1 MGSRDPRVDAY
12 IAVAPAFAQPI
23 LTRLRTLV
31 HAGCSGV
38 TETIKWGMPFF
49 EHKGVLC
56 SMAAFKSH
64 CAFGF
69 WHSAMRDAVPGATSD
84 AMGQFGR
91 IARLSDLPG
100 DAALKALVR
109 QAAAIN
115 ASGVKSARPRNNGGA
130 PPEVPD
136 DRQK

>member
-1 MGSRDPRVDAY
+1 MAGRTTGLRD
-12 IAVAPAFAQPI
+12 QP
-23 LTRLRTLV
+23 
-31 HAGCSGV
+31 
-38 TETIKWGMPFF
+38 
-49 EHKGVLC
+49 
-56 SMAAFKSH
+56 
-64 CAFGF
+64 
-69 WHSAMRDAVPGATSD
+69 ATS
-84 AMGQFGR
+84 GR

-115 ASGVKSARPRNNGGA
+115 ASGVKSARPRKNGGA